1 MIPFQNSDKPSYEDL
16 LKLNH
21 ELKKENQ
28 KLKETISEFTNN
40 AVLTNE
46 SEDHEN
52 ASSLQDYSP
61 PWFLDETFK
70 TVTTKQSAGHS
81 KDGKEKLKSY
91 LIKIPLPSQS
101 LNEHGQIIDVN
112 PAWQDVLGYSE
123 NEVSGRYFTHFLHPE
138 SKPVFEKKCFSFKND
153 HSVLN
158 LHLSI
163 RHKNGY
169 YISTSFGGYVE
180 FSPEGSFLR
189 TYCFFQDITNFQQ
202 LINSYKALVDNS
214 LLGLFIL
221 SEMRI
226 KFANTQTAK
235 ITGYTLKELLSLKW
249 KEGLSIIHPDDR
261 PKVIKIFKTLGRNP
275 DLSEKLEFRISR
287 KKAGIR
293 WIHAYTSLIK
303 YMDKQSFQIAFIDV
317 SEQKETTQKLLES
330 EKRYHDMYR
339 HTPAI
344 LHSIN
349 HEFRLVEVS
358 DFWLETM
365 GYKREEVIGRP
376 SVDFLT
382 PKSREFALKK
392 ALPTFRKKGYARDV
406 PYQFV
411 KKSGGIMDVLFSAIA
426 EYDNEGNMLRTLAIA
441 NDITQQKKH
450 EQKIIESEL
459 KYRNLVE
466 NSPVGIIVFINN
478 QIELVNNAFLE
489 LSGYHS
495 MEEVKHISYDD
506 LIHPE
511 DRQLLHSERRKNNA
525 SEKSFSKYYRLVR
538 KDGRTIDVTEYTSEF
553 IIHDK
558 VYKQSIFEDI
568 TQIIR
573 TEENKRIIQ
582 DKTAFLERKLQIIK
596 QAEAEL
602 LSIIQSENL
611 EIGKFLTLLNLL
623 RNEAE
628 IEKHWKIFEDNF
640 ASLHPA
646 FFNNLLSIAPKLTQ
660 QDLKHCA
667 FIKMKLDTKQI
678 ATLFN
683 VKPSSV
689 QMSRVR
695 LKKKLRLK
703 RSEDLLYFINSL

>member
-1 MIPFQNSDKPSYEDL
+1 MIPFQNSNRPSYEDL

-21 ELKKENQ
+21 ELKEENR
-28 KLKETISEFTNN
+28 KLKKRISKFTDN
-40 AVLTNE
+40 LITE
-46 SEDHEN
+46 SKDYEN
-52 ASSLQDYSP
+52 TPSQQDYSP

-70 TVTTKQSAGHS
+70 TVTTKQSTGQS
-81 KDGKEKLKSY
+81 KDDKEKLESY
-91 LIKIPLPSQS
+91 LKKIPLPCQS
-101 LNEHGQIIDVN
+101 LNEYGQIIDVN
-112 PAWQDVLGYSE
+112 PAWLNTLGYSKS
-123 NEVSGRYFTHFLHPE
+123 EVLNQPFAELLHPE

-163 RHKNGY
+163 RHKNGN

-180 FSPEGSFLR
+180 FSQDGSFLR
-189 TYCFFQDITNFQQ
+189 TYCFFQDMTKIQQ
-202 LINSYKALVDNS
+202 FINSYKALVDNS

-221 SEMRI
+221 SGMRI

-235 ITGYTLKELLSLKW
+235 ITGYTLEELISFKW

-261 PKVIKIFKTLGRNP
+261 PKVIKTFKTLGRNSE
-275 DLSEKLEFRISR
+275 LSEELEFRIFR
-287 KKAGIR
+287 KKGDIR
-293 WIHAYTSLIK
+293 WIHAYTSQIK
-303 YMDKQSFQIAFIDV
+303 YAPKPSFQIAFFDI
-317 SEQKETTQKLLES
+317 SGQKETTQKLLES

-349 HEFRLVEVS
+349 HESRLIEVS

-382 PKSREFALKK
+382 PKSREFALNE
-392 ALPTFRKKGYARDV
+392 ALPTFRKKGYARNV

-411 KKSGGIMDVLFSAIA
+411 KKNGEIMDVLFSAIA
-426 EYDNEGNMLRTLAIA
+426 EYDNEGNMHRTLAIA

-450 EQKIIESEL
+450 EQKIIESEA

-466 NSPVGIIVFINN
+466 NSPAGIIVFKNN
-478 QIELVNNAFLE
+478 QIELVNDAFLE
-489 LSGYHS
+489 LSGYRS
-495 MEEVKHISYDD
+495 IEEVKHISYND

-525 SEKSFSKYYRLVR
+525 SEKSFSNYYRLVR
-538 KDGRTIDVTEYTSEF
+538 KDGRAIDVTEYTSEF
-553 IIHDK
+553 VIHDK
-558 VYKQSIFEDI
+558 CYKQCIFEDI

-573 TEENKRIIQ
+573 TEESKRIIQ

-611 EIGKFLTLLNLL
+611 EISKFLTLLNLL
-623 RNEAE
+623 RNEPE

-640 ASLHPA
+640 ASLHPD
-646 FFNNLLSIAPKLTQ
+646 FFNKLHSIAPKLTQ

-695 LKKKLRLK
+695 LKKKLHLK
-703 RSEDLLYFINSL
+703 RSEDLFYFINSL